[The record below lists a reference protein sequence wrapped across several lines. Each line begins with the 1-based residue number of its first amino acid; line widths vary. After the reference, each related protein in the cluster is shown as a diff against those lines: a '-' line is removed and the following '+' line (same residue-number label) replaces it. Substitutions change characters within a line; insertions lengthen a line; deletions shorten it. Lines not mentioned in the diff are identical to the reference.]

1 MKDTLYISIFGLSL
15 SLINVLKSTIADV
28 LSEKYNLV
36 WTNLTDQ
43 KLQLLLVNADFVDL
57 PHIQK
62 IKNNNITLLQVEKN
76 PALSSQVLENTL
88 FLPFEHSQAL
98 TEWLQREFLSGA
110 QTLCAIEQ
118 PILIAPSHSAKIAYQ
133 SFKLIL
139 DELFQPSGHSK
150 YMIKNGDERVALI
163 DLEQHCFYP
172 VINWYSDPKAEFRI
186 EPADLN
192 SIVQFRTQVRPEDLN
207 QGIWNFVWHHLQF
220 TQLEYPDYYRLTK
233 WPQIKDTDQRKDLFK
248 LAALFSEGSSVAYAQ
263 QQLKLGEKY
272 IHQFLCTS
280 QLANMLEPISPDQAK
295 FTQHTTA
302 AIPKEANKMMSFF
315 SKLRKKLGI

>member
-1 MKDTLYISIFGLSL
+1 MKDTLHISIFGLSL
-15 SLINVLKSTIADV
+15 SLINVFKSTMMNV

-43 KLQLLLVNADFVDL
+43 KLQLLLVNKDFIDL

-62 IKNNNITLLQVEKN
+62 IKDNNLTILQVEKN
-76 PALSSQVLENTL
+76 PALSSQVIEDTL
-88 FLPFEHSQAL
+88 FLPFEQPHAL
-98 TEWLQREFLSGA
+98 VEWLQDEFLSGA
-110 QTLCAIEQ
+110 QRLHTITQLT
-118 PILIAPSHSAKIAYQ
+118 PTTSTYSAKIAYQ
-133 SFKLIL
+133 SFRSIL
-139 DELFQPSGHSK
+139 DELFQSSGHSK

-172 VINWYSDPKAEFRI
+172 ANDWYPNSNTELSI

-192 SIVQFRTQVRPEDLN
+192 SIVQFRTQTRPEDLN
-207 QGIWNFVWHHLQF
+207 QGIWNFVWCHLQF
-220 TQLEYPDYYRLTK
+220 VNLEYPDYYRLTK
-233 WPQIKDTDQRKDLFK
+233 WPQIKNFEERKDLFK

-272 IHQFLCTS
+272 IHQFLCTA
-280 QLANMLEPISPDQAK
+280 QLANMLEPISSDQAK
-295 FTQHTTA
+295 FFKNATDPIQ
-302 AIPKEANKMMSFF
+302 KQGNKMMSFF